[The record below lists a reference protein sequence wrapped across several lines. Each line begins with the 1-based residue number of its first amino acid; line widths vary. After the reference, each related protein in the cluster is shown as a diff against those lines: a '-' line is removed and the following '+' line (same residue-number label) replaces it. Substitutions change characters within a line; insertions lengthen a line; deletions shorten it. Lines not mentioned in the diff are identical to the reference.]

1 MCQDFCAQCPRCRGD
16 QRSVPLTDSPTKYKC
31 NYFFAF
37 FFLFSGKYHV
47 KMATF
52 EERIHVQVVVAIGFG
67 TTYSGYA
74 ISMDADYK
82 IDPLKITTQQ
92 WLSDEICTEKTPT
105 SVLFDQDK
113 NFASFGYDT
122 QRLKRNMTLKDDQGR
137 PMRALDV
144 FSASIRYM
152 NGEVWEKLQNAIMK
166 IKESDIHWVLTV
178 PAIWE
183 DGAKQFMRLAAN
195 KVT

>member
-52 EERIHVQVVVAIGFG
+52 EERIHVQVVVAIDFG

-82 IDPLKITTQQ
+82 IDPLKASYSFS
-92 WLSDEICTEKTPT
+92 LSVSVSHSVSHSVSVFLSRSLSLSLSLSLVGDIALASALLIVCTLSLEQMGG
-105 SVLFDQDK
+105 F
-113 NFASFGYDT
+113 
-122 QRLKRNMTLKDDQGR
+122 
-137 PMRALDV
+137 
-144 FSASIRYM
+144 
-152 NGEVWEKLQNAIMK
+152 
-166 IKESDIHWVLTV
+166 
-178 PAIWE
+178 
-183 DGAKQFMRLAAN
+183 
-195 KVT
+195 